1 MKKVFFFTAAL
12 ILSVVQ
18 MSCGTKQAAPSGGT
32 GTQSGDAKLIL
43 QVFAGYSCASC
54 NEELPLLNQ
63 KLTQQLKG
71 KSNLLDSRVYVVAGP
86 NWSKATQE
94 VADRYGRELGLT
106 EFSMYTD
113 NRCQGEYRKYYPGSS
128 CLVPATVLLRPNG
141 EVVDIYEPG
150 VLNMDEFLARIQE
163 LISE

>member
-1 MKKVFFFTAAL
+1 MKNLVFSSAIL
-12 ILSVVQ
+12 ILSVIHI
-18 MSCGTKQAAPSGGT
+18 SCGTKGSPSASGS
-32 GTQSGDAKLIL
+32 GTQSGDAKLVL

-63 KLTQQLKG
+63 KLSQQLKG

-94 VADRYGRELGLT
+94 VAERYGRELGLT

-163 LISE
+163 LINE

>member
-1 MKKVFFFTAAL
+1 MKNFFSVSLLFL
-12 ILSVVQ
+12 LSLVHT
-18 MSCGTKQAAPSGGT
+18 SCGTKASSSLGGT

-43 QVFAGYSCASC
+43 EVFAGYSCASC

-63 KLTQQLKG
+63 KLSQQLKG

-113 NRCQGEYRKYYPGSS
+113 NRCQGEYRKYYPGSG

-163 LISE
+163 LINE

>member
-1 MKKVFFFTAAL
+1 MKNFLFISL
-12 ILSVVQ
+12 IFCFSMVHT
-18 MSCGTKQAAPSGGT
+18 SCGTKMSSSAGGT
-32 GTQSGDAKLIL
+32 STQSGDTKLIL
-43 QVFAGYSCASC
+43 EVFAGYSCASC

-71 KSNLLDSRVYVVAGP
+71 KSKLLDSRVYVVAGP

-163 LISE
+163 LLHE